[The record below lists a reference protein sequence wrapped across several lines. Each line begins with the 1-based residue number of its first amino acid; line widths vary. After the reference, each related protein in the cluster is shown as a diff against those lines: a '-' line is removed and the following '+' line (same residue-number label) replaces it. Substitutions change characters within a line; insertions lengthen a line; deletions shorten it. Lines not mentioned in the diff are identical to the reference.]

1 MKNSTDNDTQENEP
15 SSDEER
21 SIEEDLDRE
30 LFKLFSELLA
40 S

>member
-15 SSDEER
+15 SLEEER